1 MNRIPQMLL
10 SLGKALFFLDFQ
22 KSFVRSCL
30 KLFMVWIP
38 LGTLM
43 VTLLGNR
50 TLASIIFMWGWYFLQ
65 VTIACVL
72 GIVVIRFF
80 VFSEKAWMAR
90 SSRTP
95 PGHGTGWYLL
105 FLAVLVL
112 PGLFIAFHM
121 LVAAINF
128 FFHIGDPMLA
138 QFPLKFYAVEVFWI
152 WMLLLVC
159 FLFKYWLDLR
169 DVALR
174 AEELEKERLQAALDK
189 LKDQMNPHFLFN
201 TLNTVAALIPADPGK
216 AEEVVVKLS
225 TIFQGVLE
233 ATRKA
238 NHSLEKELEFCRNY
252 LDIERARFGPRLVST
267 FEIAPGL
274 DPSKAQIPVLMLQ
287 PLVEN
292 AVKHGLSS
300 RASGGQIWIRAGLSG
315 GRLEIKVEDDGVGF
329 GNSPYAGSGTA
340 LDNCRKRLELGFGK
354 EGSLEIAPREGGGT
368 RIILSMPALKPD
380 PN

>member
-22 KSFVRSCL
+22 KSFYRSCL
-30 KLFMVWIP
+30 KLFLVWIP

-50 TLASIIFMWGWYFLQ
+50 TLASIVFMWGWYFLQ
-65 VTIACVL
+65 VTIACIL
-72 GIVVIRFF
+72 GITVIRLF
-80 VFSEKAWMAR
+80 VLAEKGWMAR
-90 SSRTP
+90 SSQNP

-112 PGLFIAFHM
+112 PGLYAAFHV

-128 FFHIGDPMLA
+128 LFHVGDPMLA
-138 QFPLKFYAVEVFWI
+138 QFPLKFYALEVFWI

-169 DVALR
+169 AVALR

-225 TIFQGVLE
+225 TIFQSVLE

-252 LDIERARFGPRLVST
+252 LDIEKVRFGSRLAAS
-267 FEIAPGL
+267 FEIEPGL
-274 DPSKAQIPVLMLQ
+274 DPSKVLIPVLLLQ

-300 RASGGQIWIRAGLSG
+300 RASGGKVWVTSGISG
-315 GRLEIKVEDDGVGF
+315 GKLEVKVEDDGVGF
-329 GNSPYAGSGTA
+329 GHSPYAGSGTA

-354 EGSLEIAPREGGGT
+354 EAGLEIGPREGGGT
-368 RIILSMPALKPD
+368 RIILSMPVLKSE

>member
-1 MNRIPQMLL
+1 MLL
-10 SLGKALFFLDFQ
+10 SFGKALFFLDFQ
-22 KSFVRSCL
+22 KSFFLSCL
-30 KLFMVWIP
+30 KLFMVWIT
-38 LGTLM
+38 LGTLL
-43 VTLLGNR
+43 VTLIGNR
-50 TLASIIFMWGWYFLQ
+50 TLASILFMWPWYFLQ
-65 VTIACVL
+65 VSIACVL
-72 GIVVIRFF
+72 GIAVIRFF
-80 VFSEKAWMAR
+80 VLAEKAWMAR
-90 SSRTP
+90 SSRKP

-112 PGLFIAFHM
+112 PGLFVAFHVM
-121 LVAAINF
+121 VAGINF

-138 QFPLKFYAVEVFWI
+138 QFPLKFYAIEVFWI
-152 WMLLLVC
+152 WVLLFVC

-233 ATRKA
+233 ATRKS

-252 LDIERARFGPRLVST
+252 LDIEKARFGPRLVST
-267 FEIAPGL
+267 IEMEPGL
-274 DPSKAQIPVLMLQ
+274 DPTRVLIPVLSLQ

-300 RASGGQIWIRAGLSG
+300 RASGGRIWIGAGLSG
-315 GRLEIKVEDDGVGF
+315 GSLQIKVEDDGVGF

-354 EGSLEIAPREGGGT
+354 EGKLEILPREGGGT
-368 RIILSMPALKPD
+368 RIILSMPALKQEPG
-380 PN
+380 